1 MKRKNLFS
9 SSWAQ
14 NEIPETRMHI
24 SLRLV
29 GTENK
34 PIYDWE
40 IQDTLNSEYCQRQ
53 KTTLTQ
59 YYLFIKIQDFED
71 ETWRMSLKNTSL
83 LTCREWNMS

>member
-1 MKRKNLFS
+1 
-9 SSWAQ
+9 
-14 NEIPETRMHI
+14 MHI

-71 ETWRMSLKNTSL
+71 ET
-83 LTCREWNMS
+83 